1 MGNGRALSL
10 FDEEEE
16 NAVPE
21 IKVNKEFAA
30 RFEARCVGSGVVSVW
45 RGLRAS
51 SRPDNMPHT

>member
-30 RFEARCVGSGVVSVW
+30 RFEARCVGRDVMPLL

-51 SRPDNMPHT
+51 SRPDGVSHT